1 MSDGM
6 LDREQRG
13 HVEVLTVRQAEVV
26 QAEIIER
33 LGHTIR
39 KAIDLSDAACF
50 VLDLSAV
57 RFMTSGALGLI
68 IHLHAQLAE
77 RDRAFVLAAATD
89 DVASALQRARLAEV
103 LPVYATVEEA
113 VRDQAC
119 PPPGDS

>member
-6 LDREQRG
+6 LDRERRG
-13 HVEVLTVRQAEVV
+13 HVEVLTVRQGEVV

-119 PPPGDS
+119 PPRGDP

>member
-1 MSDGM
+1 MADAM

-13 HVEVLTVRQAEVV
+13 HVEILTVRQAEVV
-26 QAEIIER
+26 HAETIER

-39 KAIDLSDAACF
+39 QAIDQSDATCF

-68 IHLHAQLAE
+68 IHLNAQLAE
-77 RDRAFVLAAATD
+77 RDRAFVLAAAAD
-89 DVASALQRARLAEV
+89 DVASTLERACLAEV

-113 VRDQAC
+113 VRDRAC
-119 PPPGDS
+119 PPRGEP

>member
-39 KAIDLSDAACF
+39 KAIDLSDATCF

-77 RDRAFVLAAATD
+77 RDRVFVLAAATD

-113 VRDQAC
+113 VRDQEC